1 MQLFLI
7 SGLSGSGKSI
17 ALKVLE
23 DSGYYCVDNLPA
35 DLLATLVVYLQGVG
49 YSNIAVSIDVRSANS
64 VQRLPPLLQQIKQQG
79 FDGIT
84 QFAQA
89 SNAGMPSPH
98 LLPQAA
104 GCAITSD
111 LASVVGSPSR
121 MASSSISNVSKVD
134 MHVLFLDAQSDTLVK
149 RFSETRRL
157 HPLSD
162 GVRTLPECVSRE
174 RELLAE
180 ISDIG
185 HHIDTTELDANALRA
200 WIKQF
205 IKVDRAR
212 LTLLFQSFGFK
223 HGIPLDSDLVFDVRC
238 LPNPHYNPALQPLTG
253 RDAAVIEF
261 LDHTPGAQD
270 MFGDIRDFVERW
282 LPSFVAD
289 NRSYLTVAIGCTGGR
304 HRSVYFAEKLAGYF
318 EHRQQVLVR
327 HRELAQ

>member
-35 DLLATLVVYLQGVG
+35 DLLAALVEYLQGAG
-49 YSNIAVSIDVRSANS
+49 YTSIAVSIDVRSANS
-64 VQRLPPLLQQIKQQG
+64 VQRLPPLLQKIKQQG
-79 FDGIT
+79 LD
-84 QFAQA
+84 
-89 SNAGMPSPH
+89 
-98 LLPQAA
+98 
-104 GCAITSD
+104 
-111 LASVVGSPSR
+111 V
-121 MASSSISNVSKVD
+121 
-134 MHVLFLDAQSDTLVK
+134 HVLFLDAQDDTLVK
-149 RFSETRRL
+149 RFSETRRM

-174 RELLAE
+174 RDMLAG

-185 HHIDTTELDANALRA
+185 HHIDTSDLKANALQA

-212 LTLLFQSFGFK
+212 LTLLFQSFGYK

-261 LDHTPGAQD
+261 LDNTPSAQD
-270 MFGDIRDFVERW
+270 MFSDIRDFVERW
-282 LPSFVAD
+282 LPGFVAD
-289 NRSYLTVAIGCTGGR
+289 NRSYLTVAIGCTGGQ
-304 HRSVYFAEKLAGYF
+304 HRSVYLAEKLAAYF
-318 EHRQQVLVR
+318 EHQQQVLVR
-327 HRELAQ
+327 HRELSQ

>member
-1 MQLFLI
+1 VQLFLI
-7 SGLSGSGKSI
+7 SGLSGSGKSV

-35 DLLATLVVYLQGVG
+35 KLLAALVEHLQHAG

-64 VQRLPPLLQQIKQQG
+64 VQRLPPLLQQLKQQG
-79 FDGIT
+79 LD
-84 QFAQA
+84 
-89 SNAGMPSPH
+89 
-98 LLPQAA
+98 
-104 GCAITSD
+104 
-111 LASVVGSPSR
+111 V
-121 MASSSISNVSKVD
+121 
-134 MHVLFLDAQSDTLVK
+134 HVLFLDAQNDTLVK

-162 GVRTLPECVSRE
+162 GIRTLPECVSYE
-174 RELLAE
+174 RELLTE

-185 HHIDTTELDANALRA
+185 HHIDTTELNANALRN

-212 LTLLFQSFGFK
+212 LTLLFQSFGYK

-238 LPNPHYNPALQPLTG
+238 LPNPHYDPQLRPLTG
-253 RDAAVIEF
+253 RDAPVIEF
-261 LDHTPGAQD
+261 LENASDAQQ

-289 NRSYLTVAIGCTGGR
+289 NRSYLTVAIGCTGGQ
-304 HRSVYFAEKLAGYF
+304 HRSVYLAEKLARHFG
-318 EHRQQVLVR
+318 HQQQVLVR
-327 HRELAQ
+327 HRELTH